1 MELEGHLHAA
11 REPVNERGDGQRLTR
26 RFVERRTHRGE
37 KVRVR
42 RVDGGLVRE
51 LQRANERRL
60 ELRQKVQRSAEERD
74 VAADRLAAGKARD
87 GLVDDCLKDGGGKV
101 RLGRPLVDERL
112 DIRLGKHAAARGDG
126 IDLLILLRLA
136 VKARGVGLQKRRHL
150 VDERAGAAGA
160 DAVHALLKRRT
171 EVDDLRVL
179 AAELDGHVGLR
190 SLAPQR
196 VRDSHDLLHKW
207 DTERLG
213 EIDGARAGDLR
224 PQGTVPHLLA
234 RLAQKRR
241 KRLLRVRA
249 MPPVLAEEQLSL
261 LVQKDELHG
270 GGANVDACAI
280 CIHERTSFCRKIV
293 CANAT
298 YESVISV

>member
-11 REPVNERGDGQRLTR
+11 REPVNERGDRQRPTR

-60 ELRQKVQRSAEERD
+60 ELRQEVQRSAEERD

-101 RLGRPLVDERL
+101 RLGRPLVDEGL
-112 DIRLGKHAAARGDG
+112 DVRLGKHAAARGDG

-150 VDERAGAAGA
+150 VNERAGAACA

-179 AAELDGHVGLR
+179 AAKLDGHIGLR

-196 VRDSHDLLHKW
+196 VRDSHDLLH
-207 DTERLG
+207 ECG
-213 EIDGARAGDLR
+213 CRAPWRD
-224 PQGTVPHLLA
+224 
-234 RLAQKRR
+234 
-241 KRLLRVRA
+241 
-249 MPPVLAEEQLSL
+249 
-261 LVQKDELHG
+261 
-270 GGANVDACAI
+270 
-280 CIHERTSFCRKIV
+280 
-293 CANAT
+293 
-298 YESVISV
+298 

>member
-1 MELEGHLHAA
+1 M
-11 REPVNERGDGQRLTR
+11 
-26 RFVERRTHRGE
+26 
-37 KVRVR
+37 
-42 RVDGGLVRE
+42 
-51 LQRANERRL
+51 
-60 ELRQKVQRSAEERD
+60 QRSAEERD

-87 GLVDDCLKDGGGKV
+87 GLVDDCLKDGCGKV

-136 VKARGVGLQKRRHL
+136 VKARSVGLQKRRHL
-150 VDERAGAAGA
+150 VNERAGAAGA

-179 AAELDGHVGLR
+179 AAKLDGHIGLR

-207 DTERLG
+207 DAERLG

-234 RLAQKRR
+234 RFAQKRR

-261 LVQKDELHG
+261 LV
-270 GGANVDACAI
+270 
-280 CIHERTSFCRKIV
+280 
-293 CANAT
+293 
-298 YESVISV
+298 